1 MRQPARHF
9 CSVSAELLGLFD
21 VYSSHVVV
29 GASLALIAV
38 VCAEEAEA
46 ASAAGGVALTNAT
59 ARGTNSGSGP
69 VNLLP
74 EEAWLRGR
82 RKRGS
87 AATGTSRLPGDGAP
101 RANPLRL
108 SFLRVSGVVYGCCLN
123 LPLHCETCTDPWA
136 AAAEANADAWPP
148 AAPLVVDAK
157 SVHELLLDD
166 LLHKDTAASTSS
178 SSNLRRRSS
187 CASRKPST
195 SRSSAGANSASA
207 TASASFRLKIHSS
220 ASSIDWSRAPAL
232 LFSVLMASRSSIRCI
247 SAATSTDFCSSAFI

>member
-101 RANPLRL
+101 GANPLRL
-108 SFLRVSGVVYGCCLN
+108 SFLRVTGVVHGCCLN
-123 LPLHCETCTDPWA
+123 LPLHCETRTDLW
-136 AAAEANADAWPP
+136 
-148 AAPLVVDAK
+148 
-157 SVHELLLDD
+157 
-166 LLHKDTAASTSS
+166 TAAGG
-178 SSNLRRRSS
+178 NAG
-187 CASRKPST
+187 ASRGGGGNRRNQCRRLATSGST
-195 SRSSAGANSASA
+195 CGR
-207 TASASFRLKIHSS
+207 RQICP
-220 ASSIDWSRAPAL
+220 R
-232 LFSVLMASRSSIRCI
+232 
-247 SAATSTDFCSSAFI
+247 AAT